1 MLGELYLWEVFAGKP
16 EIKFKGIYPLIDEY
30 LADRKYGQA
39 TVEKVRMHLSF
50 LLARAKGEV
59 KTGARL
65 QRDFVTSHPEYKRDS
80 VVSPTIAY
88 ELVESV
94 LAYSSSKQI
103 EEKMEHMG
111 C

>member
-1 MLGELYLWEVFAGKP
+1 
-16 EIKFKGIYPLIDEY
+16 
-30 LADRKYGQA
+30 
-39 TVEKVRMHLSF
+39 MHLGF

-65 QRDFVTSHPEYKRDS
+65 QRDFITSHPEYKRDS

-94 LAYSSSKQI
+94 LAYSNSSEVDQ
-103 EEKMEHMG
+103 KMEHFRCQG
-111 C
+111 APEAITNVIKRQQSEQEIPSPPKV